1 MPKPRSLKRLVI
13 SMLST
18 SLAMSANFATETA
31 SAASPDDYPVHGVD
45 TSGHQH
51 PGNKSIDWVQ
61 VSRSG
66 QKFAVIK
73 ATQGS
78 RSVSP
83 WFVRDLAGARSMRL
97 IHTAY
102 HYFEHGQGGAAQAQ
116 HFLETVRVQKLNG
129 TLPYQLPLVL
139 DVERQ
144 EKGKPACGAGP
155 GALASRVL
163 DFLNTVEK
171 ETGVS
176 PTLYSQKS
184 FVNQCMGGTKALG
197 KYRAW
202 LAHYNPTSPPA
213 LPGGTGW
220 SFWQYTDKA
229 TVPGIPKAKTDAN
242 VFKGSYADLKRLAN
256 IR

>member
-1 MPKPRSLKRLVI
+1 MPKTRLLVRLAL
-13 SMLST
+13 SMLAT
-18 SLAMSANFATETA
+18 TLALSAPLTTATATTA
-31 SAASPDDYPVHGVD
+31 GPGDYPVHGVD

-51 PGNKSIDWVQ
+51 PGNKPINWGQ

-66 QKFAVIK
+66 QKFAIVK

-83 WFVRDLAGARSMRL
+83 WFARDLAGARSVKL

-102 HYFEHGQGGAAQAQ
+102 HYFEHGQGGAAQAE
-116 HFLETVRVQKLNG
+116 HFLKTVQQQNLNG
-129 TLPYQLPLVL
+129 TRPYQLPLVL

-155 GALASRVL
+155 GALTSRVL

-171 ETGVS
+171 KTGVS

-202 LAHYNPTSPPA
+202 LAHYSPTPPPP

-220 SFWQYTDKA
+220 SFWQYTEKA
-229 TVPGIPKAKTDAN
+229 TVPGIPKETDAN
-242 VFKGSYADLKRLAN
+242 VFRGSYAGLKRLAN
-256 IR
+256 LG